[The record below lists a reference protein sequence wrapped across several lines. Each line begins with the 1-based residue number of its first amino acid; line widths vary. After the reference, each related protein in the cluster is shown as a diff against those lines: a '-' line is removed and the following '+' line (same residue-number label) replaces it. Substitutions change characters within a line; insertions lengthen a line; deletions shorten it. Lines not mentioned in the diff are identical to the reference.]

1 MPQEHA
7 AEYHKNSMKNVRA
20 AINRHFKDIGRQID
34 IVKDIEFKSS
44 NTMLSSKL
52 KFNLNQGLSRPTQ
65 HHPTI
70 PNVDLLK
77 IKTYL
82 SNENPVALRFRFWY
96 FLAIH
101 FVSHG
106 CEFHH

>member
-20 AINRHFKDIGRQID
+20 AINRHLKDIGRQID

-52 KFNLNQGLSRPTQ
+52 KFNLKQELSRPTQ

-70 PNVDLLK
+70 SNEDLHK
-77 IKTYL
+77 INTYL
-82 SNENPVALRFRFWY
+82 SNGTSMPHYVFSSITF
-96 FLAIH
+96 
-101 FVSHG
+101 
-106 CEFHH
+106 C